1 MSPVRAAAGAVGAAG
16 LIGLLACAS
25 SSTPVSDDAQA
36 CLGLTAPRVLGVS
49 PAPLPASFM
58 SVGLSADI
66 PAEATVTPDGSVSEA
81 AVRTTDPTLAIL
93 APYAEQ
99 TLRRSRFASGSLEGN
114 PVAIR
119 VPVRVSIGMPRAAS
133 GNVELPAQLWA
144 YVAGG
149 ESREA
154 RWQLRDSVSR
164 LTLVAHI
171 ARVWPPG
178 AAIVAV
184 AENGAERT
192 LLTLPPAAS
201 PPEIHQTVET
211 GTFFASAG
219 NYRLELRTGNG
230 AAASAHFT
238 IAGDSVHAIV
248 NACRPLVLV
257 QKTGPGY

>member
-1 MSPVRAAAGAVGAAG
+1 MSPARAATGAVGAAG
-16 LIGLLACAS
+16 ILGLLACAS

-36 CLGLTAPRVLGVS
+36 CLGLTAPRVLAVS

-58 SVGLSADI
+58 SVGLSADV
-66 PAEATVTPDGSVSEA
+66 PAEATVSADGTVSEA
-81 AVRTTDPTLAIL
+81 AVRTTDLALAVL
-93 APYAEQ
+93 APFAVE
-99 TLRRSRFASGSLEGN
+99 TLRRSRFAPGSFEGN

-119 VPVRVSIGMPRAAS
+119 VPVRVSIGMSRAAS
-133 GNVELPAQLWA
+133 GSVELPTQLWA

-171 ARVWPPG
+171 ARVGPPG

-184 AENGAERT
+184 AENGTEKT

-211 GTFFASAG
+211 EKFFASAG
-219 NYRLELRTGNG
+219 NYRLELRTSNG
-230 AAASAHFT
+230 ASASAHFT
-238 IAGDSVHAIV
+238 IAGDSAHAIV
-248 NACRPLVLV
+248 NACRPLVV
-257 QKTGPGY
+257 VKKTGPGY